1 MIVRQEAKQFSV
13 FDENLNEIIKSDFIG
28 NNAVNIRYL
37 EFGGVRASL
46 PLRIRPRTCS
56 FVYDAKGKLLT
67 LIPIDSHAVTVGD
80 ADGDKANLYFSL
92 GKSLTVKPL

>member
-37 EFGGVRASL
+37 EFGGGKSFIAITDKTQDL
-46 PLRIRPRTCS
+46 S
-56 FVYDAKGKLLT
+56 FVYDAKGKLLRF
-67 LIPIDSHAVTVGD
+67 IPIDSHAVTVGD

-92 GKSLTVKPL
+92 GKSLAVKPL